1 MKFARRKDSCRSK
14 YISSNSTVVRAW
26 DSKSASLVFKPLICS
41 MVDAVFRSSEVN
53 KMITKYSWGLR
64 DSLLWLCRLETENW
78 NHKKGLKYFLF
89 LLFANFLTS
98 RERSYVKSV
107 SPFCFIYCLLFLLVK
122 QSIHVVAY
130 TIFKLLSFRKES
142 SNFIIRK
149 Q

>member
-14 YISSNSTVVRAW
+14 YISSNSTVVRAR

-64 DSLLWLCRLETENW
+64 DSLLWLCRLETE
-78 NHKKGLKYFLF
+78 KDCKVFLF

>member
-1 MKFARRKDSCRSK
+1 MPEE
-14 YISSNSTVVRAW
+14 STVAVRNIYLAIPRW
-26 DSKSASLVFKPLICS
+26 LGRGIQNLQVSCS
-41 MVDAVFRSSEVN
+41 NHSFVLWLTQSFVLPRSIKWLRSIPGDYV
-53 KMITKYSWGLR
+53 IPYYGFAGLR
-64 DSLLWLCRLETENW
+64 QKIGTI
-78 NHKKGLKYFLF
+78 KKDCKVFLF